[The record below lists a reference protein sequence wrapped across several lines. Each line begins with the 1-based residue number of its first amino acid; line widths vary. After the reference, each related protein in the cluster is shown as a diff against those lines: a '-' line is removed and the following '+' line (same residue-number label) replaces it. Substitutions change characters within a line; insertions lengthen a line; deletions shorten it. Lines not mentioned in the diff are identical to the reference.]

1 MEKDFP
7 FYPSIPGTTEL
18 SGRQFYAVEASGQMR
33 RFSCTGKTLL
43 WTAPEQE
50 PLALSGQTLKIGD
63 EVFLFLPEALSDI
76 GAAILCLEGN
86 RADVWI
92 FYRDERD
99 VLQLRKRAC
108 SPLPSQGAPIK
119 ITLRGMKT
127 SFAFV
132 LSDHRIIPAGT
143 AEPSLLENTDDAF
156 WAEGPD
162 GFMLA
167 MAGKGEHFFFTAVP
181 PADSQGKLAH
191 GLLHGQI
198 FSTPGFYTAA
208 RPLQTKTPDV
218 SKPLPEPLPPSL
230 PWYRRV
236 LGHLRRIPLIGY
248 FFRKAG
254 D

>member
-18 SGRQFYAVEASGQMR
+18 SGRQFYAVEASGQMH
-33 RFSCTGKTLL
+33 RFICTGKTLL

-76 GAAILCLEGN
+76 GAAVLSLEGN
-86 RADVWI
+86 RADGWI
-92 FYRDERD
+92 FYRDGRD

-108 SPLPSQGAPIK
+108 SPLPSQGATIK
-119 ITLRGMKT
+119 ITFRGMKT

-156 WAEGPD
+156 WTEGPD

-167 MAGKGEHFFFTAVP
+167 MAGKGEYFFFTAVP

-191 GLLHGQI
+191 GILNGQI